1 MRLIFVWI
9 FFLLSFSGTVYSWG
23 MGSNMQLGLG
33 DEEDQVSPQAVAG
46 KQMSTRQ
53 GVSVSSG
60 GQHTVILAKN
70 MQNGVAH

>member
-1 MRLIFVWI
+1 
-9 FFLLSFSGTVYSWG
+9 